1 MGGDDMQGRAEPR
14 GDRERHG
21 SGHDKAE
28 HKFENAQENHSNGQA
43 NGLDLLSLAGDVV
56 LAGAAGVPGRLGSK
70 LIEEMPRVAKVV
82 EQDLNEILETVKIKG
97 LESVPLSQAIEQLP
111 ENQGKVVKQG
121 ISELCQAITSLGG
134 TMPIK
139 ETLVDPAPNRDNRLY
154 DSVMRMT
161 MKDVVSQIGLVSIAS
176 FGAVHAA
183 RLIAAGM
190 SMSDKNMNMG
200 DKK

>member
-56 LAGAAGVPGRLGSK
+56 LAGAAGGGLASK
-70 LIEEMPRVAKVV
+70 LAHEAPRAVKVV

-111 ENQGKVVKQG
+111 ENQRKVVKQG
-121 ISELCQAITSLGG
+121 ISELCQAIASLGG
-134 TMPIK
+134 PMPIK